1 MCGFG
6 IMCVSCEQHRP
17 RDDDIGRVVNDT
29 YSGTWKCPECPFGQE
44 PSVKCGASVNIS
56 VHIQCVE
63 CVEGFTYSDSHGNA
77 PCKICKKCA
86 ENEETSGQCSKEED
100 TTTCLGTCREG
111 FYWEELTESC
121 QPCGNCCGENYQ
133 LEKQCENA
141 GLPTK
146 HQCRQTVECQH
157 PTNASQLDDIQRQE
171 NQNDSQRNSLSM
183 LEVVV
188 MCIFSAVL
196 IIAIL
201 LLVALFVMW
210 RLRGWQETKCILR
223 GHFRSCC
230 PSAILNDEVAVQFEN
245 GVFDPGNFEPTCTT
259 WRECEMYKE
268 EETDQMGPLKSG
280 DFASFITC
288 TQRTAMKRGWQKFL
302 RAERGMYFFN
312 YSILAPSK
320 TCTYRHISAIIGIC
334 C

>member
-29 YSGTWKCPECPFGQE
+29 HSGTWKCPECPFGQE

-100 TTTCLGTCREG
+100 TTACLGTCRKG
-111 FYWEELTESC
+111 FYLEELTESC
-121 QPCGNCCGENYQ
+121 LPCGNCCGENYQ

-157 PTNASQLDDIQRQE
+157 PTNASHLDNTQRQE
-171 NQNDSQRNSLSM
+171 NQNDSQTNSLSV

-188 MCIFSAVL
+188 MSIFSAVL
-196 IIAIL
+196 IMAIL

-210 RLRGWQETKCILR
+210 RLRGWQETKRILR

-245 GVFDPGNFEPTCTT
+245 DVFDPGNFEPTCTT

-288 TQRTAMKRGWQKFL
+288 TLRTVI
-302 RAERGMYFFN
+302 ER
-312 YSILAPSK
+312 S
-320 TCTYRHISAIIGIC
+320 
-334 C
+334 

>member
-17 RDDDIGRVVNDT
+17 RHDDIGRVVNDT
-29 YSGTWKCPECPFGQE
+29 HSGTWKCPECPFGQE

-63 CVEGFTYSDSHGNA
+63 CVRGFTYSDSHGNA

-100 TTTCLGTCREG
+100 TTTCLGTCRKG
-111 FYWEELTESC
+111 FYLEELTESC

-157 PTNASQLDDIQRQE
+157 PTNASQLDDMQRQE
-171 NQNDSQRNSLSM
+171 NQNDSQTNSLSV
-183 LEVVV
+183 LEVAV

-210 RLRGWQETKCILR
+210 RLRGWQETKRILR
-223 GHFRSCC
+223 GHFCPCC

-245 GVFDPGNFEPTCTT
+245 EVFDPGNFEPTCTT

-280 DFASFITC
+280 DFASFNTC
-288 TQRTAMKRGWQKFL
+288 TLRTVMKRGWQKFR
-302 RAERGMYFFN
+302 RAER
-312 YSILAPSK
+312 
-320 TCTYRHISAIIGIC
+320 
-334 C
+334 

>member
-29 YSGTWKCPECPFGQE
+29 HSGTWKCPECPFGQE

-100 TTTCLGTCREG
+100 TTACLGTCRKG
-111 FYWEELTESC
+111 FYLEELTESC
-121 QPCGNCCGENYQ
+121 LPCGNCCGENYQ

-157 PTNASQLDDIQRQE
+157 PTNASHLDNTQRQE
-171 NQNDSQRNSLSM
+171 NQNDSQTNSLSV

-188 MCIFSAVL
+188 MSIFSAVL
-196 IIAIL
+196 IMAIL

-210 RLRGWQETKCILR
+210 RLRGWQETKRILR

-288 TQRTAMKRGWQKFL
+288 TLRTVI
-302 RAERGMYFFN
+302 ER
-312 YSILAPSK
+312 
-320 TCTYRHISAIIGIC
+320 
-334 C
+334 

>member
-29 YSGTWKCPECPFGQE
+29 HSGTWKCPECPFGQE

-100 TTTCLGTCREG
+100 TTACLGTCRKG
-111 FYWEELTESC
+111 FYLEELTESC
-121 QPCGNCCGENYQ
+121 LPCGNCCGENYQ

-157 PTNASQLDDIQRQE
+157 PTNASHLDNTQRQE
-171 NQNDSQRNSLSM
+171 NQNDSPTNSLSV

-188 MCIFSAVL
+188 MSLFSAVL
-196 IIAIL
+196 IMAIL

-210 RLRGWQETKCILR
+210 RLRGWQETKRILR

-288 TQRTAMKRGWQKFL
+288 TLRTVI
-302 RAERGMYFFN
+302 ERRMAKISEGRKGNVFF
-312 YSILAPSK
+312 
-320 TCTYRHISAIIGIC
+320 
-334 C
+334 

>member
-1 MCGFG
+1 
-6 IMCVSCEQHRP
+6 MCVSCEQHRP
-17 RDDDIGRVVNDT
+17 RHDEIGRVVNDT
-29 YSGTWKCPECPFGQE
+29 HSRTWKCPECPFGQE
-44 PSVKCGASVNIS
+44 PSVKCGGRVNIS

-63 CVEGFTYSDSHGNA
+63 CVEGLTYSDSHGNA

-100 TTTCLGTCREG
+100 TTTCLGTCHKG

-121 QPCGNCCGENYQ
+121 QPCSNCCGENYQ

-141 GLPTK
+141 GVPTK
-146 HQCRQTVECQH
+146 QCRQTVECQH
-157 PTNASQLDDIQRQE
+157 GPTNASQLDDMQRQE

-188 MCIFSAVL
+188 MCIFSAVS

-210 RLRGWQETKCILR
+210 RLRGWRETKRILR
-223 GHFRSCC
+223 GHFCSCR

-245 GVFDPGNFEPTCTT
+245 GIFDPGNFEPTCTT
-259 WRECEMYKE
+259 WRACEMYKE

-280 DFASFITC
+280 DFTSFITC
-288 TQRTAMKRGWQKFL
+288 TLPQ
-302 RAERGMYFFN
+302 
-312 YSILAPSK
+312 
-320 TCTYRHISAIIGIC
+320 
-334 C
+334 

>member
-29 YSGTWKCPECPFGQE
+29 HSGTWKCPECPFGQE

-100 TTTCLGTCREG
+100 TTACLGTCRKG
-111 FYWEELTESC
+111 FYLEELTESC
-121 QPCGNCCGENYQ
+121 LPCGNCCGENYQ

-157 PTNASQLDDIQRQE
+157 PTNASHLDNTQRQE
-171 NQNDSQRNSLSM
+171 NQNDSPTNSLSV

-188 MCIFSAVL
+188 MSLFSAVL
-196 IIAIL
+196 IMAIL

-210 RLRGWQETKCILR
+210 RLRGWQETKRILR

-288 TQRTAMKRGWQKFL
+288 TLRTVI
-302 RAERGMYFFN
+302 ERRMATISEGRKGNVFF
-312 YSILAPSK
+312 
-320 TCTYRHISAIIGIC
+320 
-334 C
+334 

>member
-29 YSGTWKCPECPFGQE
+29 HSGTWKCPECPFGQE

-100 TTTCLGTCREG
+100 TTTCLGTCRKG

-157 PTNASQLDDIQRQE
+157 PTNASHLDNTQRQE
-171 NQNDSQRNSLSM
+171 NQNDSQTNSLSV

-188 MCIFSAVL
+188 MSIFSAVL
-196 IIAIL
+196 IMAIL

-210 RLRGWQETKCILR
+210 RLRGWQETKRILR

-230 PSAILNDEVAVQFEN
+230 PSAILNDEVAVEFEN

-288 TQRTAMKRGWQKFL
+288 TLRTVI
-302 RAERGMYFFN
+302 ERRMAKILEGRKGNVFF
-312 YSILAPSK
+312 
-320 TCTYRHISAIIGIC
+320 
-334 C
+334 

>member
-6 IMCVSCEQHRP
+6 IMSVSCEQHRP

-29 YSGTWKCPECPFGQE
+29 HSGTWKCPECPFGQE

-56 VHIQCVE
+56 VQIQCVR
-63 CVEGFTYSDSHGNA
+63 CVEGFTYSDSHGKA

-100 TTTCLGTCREG
+100 TTTCLGTCRKG

-157 PTNASQLDDIQRQE
+157 PTNASHLVNTQRQE
-171 NQNDSQRNSLSM
+171 NQNDSQTNSLSV

-188 MCIFSAVL
+188 MSIFSAVL
-196 IIAIL
+196 IMAIL

-210 RLRGWQETKCILR
+210 RLRGWQETKRILR

-230 PSAILNDEVAVQFEN
+230 PSGILNDEVAVQFEN

-268 EETDQMGPLKSG
+268 EETDQMGPLNPG

-288 TQRTAMKRGWQKFL
+288 TLRTVT
-302 RAERGMYFFN
+302 ERRMAKISEGRKGNVFF
-312 YSILAPSK
+312 
-320 TCTYRHISAIIGIC
+320 
-334 C
+334 